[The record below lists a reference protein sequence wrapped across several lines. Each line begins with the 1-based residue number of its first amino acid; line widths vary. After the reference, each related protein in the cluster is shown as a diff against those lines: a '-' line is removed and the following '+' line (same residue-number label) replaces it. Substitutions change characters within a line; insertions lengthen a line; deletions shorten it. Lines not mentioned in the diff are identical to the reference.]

1 MNKQNKKI
9 RKKLKKLAT
18 IEAPPN
24 IMELNKEEK
33 NATIGYHPTSR
44 VPTLYTLYIHNQLNI
59 YIYTYDFICFP
70 HMHWHLP
77 TALVLPMPWWW
88 HAVSSTPSEGAG
100 PHGWRNHSLGVGLG
114 GEVFGKWSRHGTL
127 HSSEHSCG
135 KSLCLMG
142 KIHYMILQ
150 RQRQTPHLRTRLS
163 IINGPCSIAIL
174 IPNAVPRQL
183 VYKETQFCILFK
195 GLGWGGC

>member
-1 MNKQNKKI
+1 MTSFASHI
-9 RKKLKKLAT
+9 CTDTCPLPLFFPCLDDDTLCPALRRKVLGRTAGGTTASVSASVERCSENDLD
-18 IEAPPN
+18 
-24 IMELNKEEK
+24 M
-33 NATIGYHPTSR
+33 
-44 VPTLYTLYIHNQLNI
+44 VP
-59 YIYTYDFICFP
+59 
-70 HMHWHLP
+70 
-77 TALVLPMPWWW
+77 
-88 HAVSSTPSEGAG
+88 
-100 PHGWRNHSLGVGLG
+100 
-114 GEVFGKWSRHGTL
+114 
-127 HSSEHSCG
+127 SSEHSCE

-142 KIHYMILQ
+142 KIHYVILQ